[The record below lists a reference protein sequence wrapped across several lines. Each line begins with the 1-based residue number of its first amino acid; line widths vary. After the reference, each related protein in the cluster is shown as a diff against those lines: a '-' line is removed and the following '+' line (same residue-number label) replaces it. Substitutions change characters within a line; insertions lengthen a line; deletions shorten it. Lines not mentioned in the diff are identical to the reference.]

1 MKQQAFF
8 ENAILLTDKLKI
20 IPIIYGSLGLEYITG
35 ESLNADDIDIL
46 IPGVFVNERW
56 NEFKSILLD
65 EGYALFDEHEHTFQ
79 KNGICYSYASIEEL
93 ESFAGISL
101 SEIKEHNKDGIRFR
115 VLSLEQYLKVY
126 VASAKDGYR
135 ITVRKKKDGEKIAF
149 IQKHLELSL
158 R

>member
-8 ENAILLTDKLKI
+8 ENAILLTGKLKI
-20 IPIIYGSLGLEYITG
+20 IPLIYGSLGLEYITG

-93 ESFAGISL
+93 ESFAGLSL
-101 SEIKEHNKDGIRFR
+101 SEFKEHNKDGIRFR
-115 VLSLEQYLKVY
+115 IDEVKT
-126 VASAKDGYR
+126 VADYITESNDADGVAKF
-135 ITVRKKKDGEKIAF
+135 IEK
-149 IQKHLELSL
+149 LLL
-158 R
+158 YN